1 MRRPTPKYETM
12 LLILGLLTKV
22 LFISMFCSTVLVV
35 LAGIFGLGQ
44 EAILVYQM
52 IWGFFLRLCLSL
64 MAIIA
69 IIAMLDS
76 L

>member
-12 LLILGLLTKV
+12 LLVLGLLTKT

-35 LAGIFGLGQ
+35 LAGIFGFGQ

-52 IWGFFLRLCLSL
+52 IWGFFWRLCLSL

-69 IIAMLDS
+69 IVAMLEG